1 MGMHCDKQTRSKQ
14 SEKKRM
20 RDWDRIRKELPERK
34 EKRKRE
40 REREREELQS
50 YLIAMLLPSM
60 TMGLRPAI
68 GASGLEPTDDDG
80 APPVVIGGRGT

>member
-40 REREREELQS
+40 RERERGAT
-50 YLIAMLLPSM
+50 ILPHCNVA
-60 TMGLRPAI
+60 PI
-68 GASGLEPTDDDG
+68 NDDG
-80 APPVVIGGRGT
+80 S

>member
-1 MGMHCDKQTRSKQ
+1 MGMHCGKQTRSKQ

-34 EKRKRE
+34 EKRK

>member
-40 REREREELQS
+40 RERGAT
-50 YLIAMLLPSM
+50 ILPHCNVA
-60 TMGLRPAI
+60 PI
-68 GASGLEPTDDDG
+68 NDDG
-80 APPVVIGGRGT
+80 S

>member
-34 EKRKRE
+34 EKRK